1 MKPMS
6 APPSSGVMTAS
17 EMLRDPA
24 YRKGWELWDN
34 TPVVR
39 DVSGGMAEVCGMQ
52 LAIELGRYVRDRKL
66 GWVTGSNQGF
76 LVARNPDRVLAP
88 DVAYTSRRRL
98 YHVPTRGYFPCAP
111 DFAAEVRSPTDPWG
125 HTVARVA
132 MWLAHGARVA
142 WAIDPA
148 ERVVAVMRPG
158 QAARLVRPGATL
170 NLAPVLPR
178 FRLRVIS
185 LFLRDG

>member
-6 APPSSGVMTAS
+6 APPPLAMTANQ
-17 EMLRDPA
+17 MLFEPA

-39 DVSGGMAEVCGMQ
+39 ESSGGMAEVCGTFL
-52 LAIELGRYVRDRKL
+52 LARLSRYVQERNL

-76 LVARNPDRVLAP
+76 LVARNPDRVLAA

-98 YHVPTRGYFPCAP
+98 AQVPVRGFFPCAP

-125 HTVARVA
+125 HTVARIA
-132 MWLAHGARVA
+132 MWLAHGARLA
-142 WAIDPA
+142 WAIDPV

-178 FRLRVIS
+178 FRLHVAS
-185 LFLRDG
+185 LFLRDE

>member
-1 MKPMS
+1 MKPVS
-6 APPSSGVMTAS
+6 AALPPATLTAR
-17 EMLRDPA
+17 EMLLDPA

-39 DVSGGMAEVCGMQ
+39 DASGGMAEVCGTFL
-52 LAIELGRYVRDRKL
+52 LAKLVRYVQARDL

-76 LVARNPDRVLAP
+76 FVARNPDRVLAP

-98 YHVPTRGYFPCAP
+98 ERVPTRGYFPCAP

-125 HTVARVA
+125 ATVARIA

-142 WAIDPA
+142 WAIDPV

-158 QAARLVRPGATL
+158 HAARIVRPGATL
-170 NLAPVLPR
+170 DLAPVLPR
-178 FRLRVIS
+178 FRLRVAS
-185 LFLRDG
+185 LFLREE